1 MRVTIRD
8 IQKMKTAGEA
18 IPMLTAYDAT
28 SAYLG
33 EASGVPML
41 LVGDSLG
48 MVIQGH
54 DSTLPVKLEHI
65 IYHTQ
70 IVTRVTKHA
79 MIVADMPFM
88 TYNASLEQAM
98 TNAGRLMQEGG
109 ANAVKLEGGEWI
121 APTIRQ
127 IVQAG
132 IPVMAHI
139 GLTPQSVYQFG
150 GFRVQG
156 REVESARHLLRDAAA
171 VQDAGAFAVVL
182 ELVAAPLAQM
192 ITERLDIPTIGI
204 GSGPHCAG
212 QVQVFHDLLGLFPTF
227 GPRHA
232 RQYTDAG
239 AAVQAALTQYV
250 EDVKTGRFPTME
262 QAFGMNE
269 DILAAVRADG
279 AEDHADR

>member
-1 MRVTIRD
+1 
-8 IQKMKTAGEA
+8 MKTAGEA

-109 ANAVKLEGGEWI
+109 ANAVKLEGGELI

-156 REVESARHLLRDAAA
+156 REVESARQLLRDAAA
-171 VQDAGAFAVVL
+171 VQEAGAFAVVL

-232 RQYTDAG
+232 RQYADAG
-239 AAVQAALTQYV
+239 TAIQTALTQYV
-250 EDVKTGRFPTME
+250 EDVKMRRFPTME

-279 AEDHADR
+279 TEDRADR

>member
-1 MRVTIRD
+1 MRLTIRD
-8 IQKMKTAGEA
+8 IQKMKAAGEP

-33 EASGVPML
+33 EAAGAPML

-54 DSTLPVKLEHI
+54 DSTLPVRLEHI

-70 IVTRVTKHA
+70 IVTRVTQRA

-88 TYNASLEQAM
+88 TYHASLEQA
-98 TNAGRLMQEGG
+98 TISAGRLIQEGG
-109 ANAVKLEGGEWI
+109 ANAVKLEGGEFV
-121 APTIRQ
+121 APAIRQ

-139 GLTPQSVYQFG
+139 GLTPQSVYQLG

-156 REVESARHLLRDAAA
+156 REVASARQLLRDADA
-171 VQDAGAFAVVL
+171 VQEAGAFAVVL

-232 RQYTDAG
+232 RRYTDAG
-239 AAVQAALTQYV
+239 AAIQSALTQYV
-250 EDVKTGRFPTME
+250 EDVKARRFPTME
-262 QAFGMNE
+262 QATGMKD
-269 DILAAVRADG
+269 DILAAIRADG
-279 AEDHADR
+279 ADDHADD

>member
-1 MRVTIRD
+1 
-8 IQKMKTAGEA
+8 MKTAGEA

-54 DSTLPVKLEHI
+54 DSTLPVRLEHI

-121 APTIRQ
+121 APAIRQ

-156 REVESARHLLRDAAA
+156 REIESARQLLRDAAA
-171 VQDAGAFAVVL
+171 VQEAGAFAVVL

-279 AEDHADR
+279 TEDHADR